1 MEKGST
7 MKKTIVQAVIS
18 VFMAFTITTG
28 VSVSALAQ
36 KELSLAYFMGPKHPM
51 NKGLMKPFGDKLAA
65 LSGGKLIVK
74 QYPGGALNS
83 VPPKQYSIMLNGV
96 ADIVFMLPGYT
107 SDLFPKTNVITLPGV
122 CNSATDCTAKLQRA
136 RPELEKEYKAKVIA
150 LWANA
155 SPVLITRKNGVRSLA
170 DLKGMKIRVTAKSD
184 APVVASLGAS
194 PVFQPVT
201 VINQNLANGVIDGIM
216 IGPSAIGSFKL
227 HEAGKFVTTWF
238 PGSGS
243 AFALLMNL
251 DVYKSLSSEQQS
263 WIDEAS
269 NTSLSMGA
277 GKMYDKA
284 AKRGLNI
291 AKKSGLEMIELSH
304 NEKAKIQAKVDKA
317 MVKIVSRKAGNKTV
331 SEIIDLMH
339 GK

>member
-1 MEKGST
+1 MNERLKRA
-7 MKKTIVQAVIS
+7 IVS
-18 VFMAFTITTG
+18 
-28 VSVSALAQ
+28 SAIGLVVASGIVAPSLAK

-51 NKGLMKPFGDKLAA
+51 NKALMTPFATKLAS
-65 LSGGKLIVK
+65 LSGGELTVK

-83 VPPKQYSIMLNGV
+83 VPPKQYSIMLSGV

-122 CNSATDCTAKLQRA
+122 CKSAADCTKKLQNA
-136 RPELEKEYKAKVIA
+136 RSELGKEFKAKVIA

-155 SPVLITRKNGVRSLA
+155 TPVLITRKKGVRGLS

-184 APVVASLGAS
+184 APIVAALGAS

-243 AFALLMNL
+243 AFALLMNKKIYSGL
-251 DVYKSLSSEQQS
+251 NAKQRG
-263 WIDEAS
+263 WIDKAAD
-269 NTSLSMGA
+269 TALSMAA

-284 AKRGLNI
+284 ANRGLSI
-291 AKKSGLEMIELSH
+291 AKKAGLEMIELPAA
-304 NEKAKIQAKVDKA
+304 ERTKIQARVDEVMTKL
-317 MVKIVSRKAGNKTV
+317 VTKKAGDKTIRDIINLMNK
-331 SEIIDLMH
+331 
-339 GK
+339 K